1 MKAFANGL
9 SVQTLIKESIQNYR
23 ESESTPTS
31 TIQIFCTKIQSYIDD
46 MSPRGPWCSAITR
59 TTDKG
64 TLSLHGKILQSEKAL
79 MEDSGK

>member
-1 MKAFANGL
+1 MKAFANGS
-9 SVQTLIKESIQNYR
+9 SVQKSIKESIQNYR
-23 ESESTPTS
+23 ESKSTPNKYNS
-31 TIQIFCTKIQSYIDD
+31 IFCTKIQSYIDD

-59 TTDKG
+59 TTDKV